1 MIGNLNSWYRHRRG
15 RLLAQTACF
24 LCGGLLLAP
33 LAVAAT
39 ATPYGE
45 YFVRLGQT
53 GMDAGGVTS
62 WPTPGPESAAQDN
75 ADFERQL
82 SRLEAEGGP
91 YADTLA
97 EPLADLA
104 RLHRRSGDIVQ
115 AQKVYQRALHVVRIN
130 DGLYSE
136 RQVPILREL
145 FETYRMT
152 GDMATLDARY
162 DYFFRLYGSGQ
173 PPFTPLRL
181 GAALEYLRWQ
191 REALR
196 LELDQQDSDRL
207 LALYSLNDRMLEDI
221 NADPSVDYP
230 GYRALVLSQVRN
242 LYLLLSRYDPVL
254 EPGGR
259 SSQYMMPTTVWDEQD
274 LSQHRLEALQRSALS
289 RGRDLLGGLIARTP
303 QDQPDALAGA
313 WLELGDW
320 NQWNDSRND
329 ALAAYR
335 QVESLLRDSGELSL
349 LQQWLGEPVEL
360 PANGAFWQPRPTVGQ
375 AQAVVVQAQYDVSAT
390 GRAENI
396 EASAVHEADEG
407 KAVKLRRNLAQ
418 TRFRPRIVNGE
429 PEAGLHLQRDYEVLD

>member
-1 MIGNLNSWYRHRRG
+1 MIGNLNSWPRLRRSH
-15 RLLAQTACF
+15 LLAQTVCF
-24 LCGGLLLAP
+24 LCGALLLAQ
-33 LAVAAT
+33 LAGAAA

-45 YFVRLGQT
+45 YFVRMGQART
-53 GMDAGGVTS
+53 DAGVVTA
-62 WPTPGPESAAQDN
+62 WPEPAPESAAQDN
-75 ADFERQL
+75 ADFERRL
-82 SRLEAEGGP
+82 SLLEAEGGP

-162 DYFFRLYGSGQ
+162 DYFFRLYGSGK

-196 LELDQQDSDRL
+196 LELDAQDTDRL
-207 LALYSLNDRMLEDI
+207 LALYSLNDRILQDI

-230 GYRALVLSQVRN
+230 DYRALVLSQVRN
-242 LYLLLSRYDPVL
+242 LYLLLSRYDPAL

-259 SSQYMMPTTVWDEQD
+259 TSQYIMPTAWDEQD
-274 LSQHRLEALQRSALS
+274 LGQRQLETVQRTALS
-289 RGRDLLGGLIARTP
+289 RGRELLQELIARTP
-303 QDQPDALAGA
+303 QDEPEALAAA

-320 NQWNDSRND
+320 NQWNDSRKE
-329 ALAAYR
+329 ALAAYQ
-335 QVESLLRDSGELSL
+335 QVESVLREAGEPSL
-349 LQQWLGEPVEL
+349 VQQWLGEPVEL
-360 PANGAFWQPRPTVGQ
+360 PANGAFWQPRPEAGQ
-375 AQAVVVQAQYDVSAT
+375 APPVVVQARYDVSAG
-390 GRAENI
+390 GRAKNI
-396 EASAVHEADEG
+396 EASAVNEADEG
-407 KAVKLRRNLAQ
+407 KALKLRRNLAQ
-418 TRFRPRIVNGE
+418 TRFRPRIVDGE